1 MRHAVSA
8 ALVAL
13 VITATAA
20 QSPSSQL
27 SSYQGKWQAAFQGK
41 PFFVL
46 NLSMDGATLRGTI
59 SHTRDIHVNDKGEL
73 DKVTEDMSEETIT
86 ETKIANGALRI
97 TAKNENED
105 SNSYEMRLSGN
116 DEGTI
121 RVLMIDAPPD
131 VPKVQPWKITRA
143 SSK

>member
-13 VITATAA
+13 VITVTAA
-20 QSPSSQL
+20 QSPSSPL
-27 SSYQGKWQAAFQGK
+27 SSYQGKWQATFQGK

-46 NLSMDGATLRGTI
+46 DLSLDSDKLSGTVT
-59 SHTRDIHVNDKGEL
+59 HTRDIHVNAKGEL

-97 TAKNENED
+97 TAKNDTED
-105 SNSYEMRLSGN
+105 SNSYEMRLTGKN
-116 DEGTI
+116 EGTI

-131 VPKVQPWKITRA
+131 VPKVQPWKITRIT
-143 SSK
+143 SK